1 MIPEQN
7 NGRSAT
13 FVLDAPN
20 VASSPQVAALEGPFT
35 NGIPDAGRRRAAFGW
50 YAD

>member
-35 NGIPDAGRRRAAFGW
+35 DAFRTLGVEGQLSGG
-50 YAD
+50 